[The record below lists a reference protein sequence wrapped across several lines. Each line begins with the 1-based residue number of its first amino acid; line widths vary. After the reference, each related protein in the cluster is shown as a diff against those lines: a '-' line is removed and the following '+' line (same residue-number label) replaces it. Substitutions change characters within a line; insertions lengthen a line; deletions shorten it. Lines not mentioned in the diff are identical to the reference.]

1 MITALLGKKLGSSQT
16 FDEKGKRIPVT
27 TVLAGP
33 NWITEIENQEG
44 YKSIQLGFG
53 DIKNLSKAEIGHLKK
68 AGLDMKLRFLRS
80 FTVDEIAENE
90 KPGAQVAVDAIFA
103 PGDII
108 RVTGTSKGKGFAGVI
123 KRHNFRGGPRSHGQ
137 SDRERSPGSIGST
150 TTPGRVF
157 KGKRM
162 AGRMGNDRVTVRN
175 LQIVAVDP
183 STQILTIKGLVPG
196 AINGLVIVAKEP
208 ARNKTKKV

>member
-27 TVLAGP
+27 MVLAGP
-33 NWITEIENQEG
+33 NWITEVENQEG
-44 YKSIQLGFG
+44 FKSIQLGFG
-53 DIKNLSKAEIGHLKK
+53 DIKNLSKAEMGHLKK
-68 AGLDMKLRFLRS
+68 AGLDKKLRFLRS
-80 FTVDEIAENE
+80 FTVSDVAENE
-90 KPGAQVAVDAIFA
+90 TPGSQVAVDAIFA
-103 PGDII
+103 PGDTI
-108 RVTGTSKGKGFAGVI
+108 RVTGTSKGKGFAGVV

-137 SDRERSPGSIGST
+137 SDRERSPGSIGAT

-175 LQIVAVDP
+175 LSIVAVDP
-183 STQILTIKGLVPG
+183 ATHILTIKGLVPG
-196 AINGLVIVAKEP
+196 SINSLVIVAKEK
-208 ARNKTKKV
+208 ARTISKKV

>member
-16 FDEKGKRIPVT
+16 FDDKGKRIPVT

-90 KPGAQVAVDAIFA
+90 KPGSQVAVDAIFA